1 MILII
6 NWKMKNTLKV
16 ILWIVAVL
24 AALILIM
31 VVVLWIASPGKLPLL
46 EDAEG
51 KVIPG
56 SISER
61 REIIL
66 GDLKQGFFI
75 RSENPDNPVILYLHG
90 GPGSPELPM
99 IMAEEEQERLEKYFT
114 VCYWDQRG
122 TGMSYRS
129 DLGADD
135 LTIQHYV
142 DDARDLTKYL
152 MERFEKDK
160 IYLMG
165 SSWGSYLGIKVIEQY
180 PELYYTYMGIG
191 QVTHQHLSEQLAY
204 EYMLDHANE
213 VNDHKA
219 LKELGQY
226 DPLSEGFPQ
235 LDYLMGTRTTLM
247 NKYGIGI
254 MREDFSMFSLVMDV
268 MMFRGYKMRDKVGY
282 VRGSLLALENVFYF
296 MIDDN
301 LFESS
306 THFNVPVY
314 VLHGLYDYQVSYALA
329 TEYVNMI
336 EAPAK
341 GLYTF
346 EKSAHSPNMEEPARF
361 IRVVRDIVGLHN
373 GSNYPLD

>member
-6 NWKMKNTLKV
+6 NWKMNNTLKV

-24 AALILIM
+24 AALNLIM

-142 DDARDLTKYL
+142 DDAR
-152 MERFEKDK
+152 
-160 IYLMG
+160 I
-165 SSWGSYLGIKVIEQY
+165 
-180 PELYYTYMGIG
+180 
-191 QVTHQHLSEQLAY
+191 
-204 EYMLDHANE
+204 
-213 VNDHKA
+213 
-219 LKELGQY
+219 
-226 DPLSEGFPQ
+226 
-235 LDYLMGTRTTLM
+235 
-247 NKYGIGI
+247 
-254 MREDFSMFSLVMDV
+254 
-268 MMFRGYKMRDKVGY
+268 
-282 VRGSLLALENVFYF
+282 
-296 MIDDN
+296 
-301 LFESS
+301 
-306 THFNVPVY
+306 
-314 VLHGLYDYQVSYALA
+314 
-329 TEYVNMI
+329 
-336 EAPAK
+336 
-341 GLYTF
+341 
-346 EKSAHSPNMEEPARF
+346 
-361 IRVVRDIVGLHN
+361 
-373 GSNYPLD
+373 